1 MLLFELFDLKKTAKE
16 RAIDAALAALDRR
29 AKSKGNREDIAGYA
43 FDIAR
48 AFDLGISSR
57 QLAALYK
64 ERYLGIKEQS
74 LEPDE
79 PGYQH
84 DVLTMPSNTVVIDT
98 PGELDWYKIGQ
109 HFPTLS
115 QQDPHEYGQSES
127 DMIVTFA
134 NQREKNLF
142 LKLASKIGLKTKDI
156 GGGPEHAEIHTE
168 SQPANI
174 SESFDQPYPWD
185 WTHRSNYSWRAKF
198 KDVEVTI
205 NQELHNGIP
214 DWEIEFTRNGSINVT
229 GEGDQFKIFATVI
242 DVIREFIQRVNPE
255 RVTFSAEKEDLNT
268 KSTSRAKLYSRMV
281 RTFANQLGYD
291 FKEQSPYSDYVD
303 YVLTRREGQ

>member
-1 MLLFELFDLKKTAKE
+1 MLLFELFDLKKTSKE

-134 NQREKNLF
+134 NDKEKNLF

-156 GGGPEHAEIHTE
+156 GDTPEQPEIH
-168 SQPANI
+168 
-174 SESFDQPYPWD
+174 SEGWSEKYK
-185 WTHRSNYSWRAKF
+185 R
-198 KDVEVTI
+198 
-205 NQELHNGIP
+205 
-214 DWEIEFTRNGSINVT
+214 SINCNNPK
-229 GEGDQFKIFATVI
+229 GFS
-242 DVIREFIQRVNPE
+242 QRAHCAG
-255 RVTFSAEKEDLNT
+255 RHK
-268 KSTSRAKLYSRMV
+268 
-281 RTFANQLGYD
+281 
-291 FKEQSPYSDYVD
+291 
-303 YVLTRREGQ
+303 GQ